1 MAREYIQTRITHLN
15 FYQAVPL
22 YYKNKVG
29 KFVLYKPAGIK
40 LRDMRI
46 ERELHP
52 EKLFLKRS
60 DKIRGIREVQ
70 KAFNLK
76 LKEDIKTNN
85 PTNVKNTIINIVEE
99 TFTEPR
105 SGSLEGI
112 SATVNILVSD
122 YANESK
128 IIKNLLFVS
137 ENDYT
142 TVLHSVN
149 VMALAIG
156 YASYEKYS
164 LAEKKIMGLSAL
176 LHDVGKAQIDA
187 DILKTPRRLTDEEF
201 KQMQKHT
208 IIGYQILKNCRFA
221 DPQIMRAALQHHE
234 KMDGSGYPNG
244 SIRISRMAQIVAIID
259 CYEALTNDD
268 RPYRSASEPLKAL
281 TIIKDDVEAGKFNKK
296 IFEKFAYSLL

>member
-1 MAREYIQTRITHLN
+1 MAQEYIQTRITHLN

-85 PTNVKNTIINIVEE
+85 PTNVKNTIINLVEE
-99 TFTEPR
+99 TFSEPR

-128 IIKNLLFVS
+128 VIKNLLFVS

>member
-1 MAREYIQTRITHLN
+1 MVKEYLQARITNLN
-15 FYQAVPL
+15 FYRVVPL
-22 YYKNKVG
+22 YYKNRVG

-40 LRDMRI
+40 LHDMRI
-46 ERELHP
+46 KQGLHP
-52 EKLFLKRS
+52 EKLYIKCS
-60 DKIRGIREVQ
+60 DKIRSIREVQ
-70 KAFNLK
+70 KAFNQK
-76 LKEDIKTNN
+76 LKEDIESNK
-85 PTNVKNTIINIVEE
+85 PANVKETIVNIVEE

-122 YANESK
+122 YAQESK
-128 IIKNLLFVS
+128 IVKNLLFVS
-137 ENDYT
+137 KNDYT

-156 YASYEKYS
+156 YASHENYS
-164 LAEKKIMGLSAL
+164 IDEKKILGLSAL
-176 LHDVGKAQIDA
+176 LHDVGKAQIDSG
-187 DILKTPRRLTDEEF
+187 ILKTPRRLSDEEY

-208 IIGYQILKNCRFA
+208 IIGYQILKNCGFA
-221 DPQIMRAALQHHE
+221 NPQIMRTALQHHE

-244 SIRISRMAQIVAIID
+244 SVHISRMAQIVAIID

>member
-1 MAREYIQTRITHLN
+1 
-15 FYQAVPL
+15 
-22 YYKNKVG
+22 
-29 KFVLYKPAGIK
+29 
-40 LRDMRI
+40 MRI
-46 ERELHP
+46 KRGLHP
-52 EKLFLKRS
+52 RRLFIKRS

-76 LKEDIKTNN
+76 LKEDIKTQK
-85 PTNVKNTIINIVEE
+85 PENVKKTIINLVDE
-99 TFTEPR
+99 TFTEPI

-112 SATVNILVSD
+112 ATTVNILVSD
-122 YANESK
+122 FANESK

-142 TVLHSVN
+142 TALHSVN

-156 YASYEKYS
+156 YASHENYS
-164 LAEKKIMGLSAL
+164 LAEKKILGVSAL
-176 LHDVGKAQIDA
+176 LHDVGKAQIDP
-187 DILKTPRRLTDEEF
+187 DILKTPKRLSDEEF

-208 IIGYQILKNCRFA
+208 IIGHQILRNCRFA
-221 DPQIMRAALQHHE
+221 DQQIMNTALQHHE
-234 KMDGSGYPNG
+234 KKDGSGYPNG
-244 SIRISRMAQIVAIID
+244 STDISRMAQIVAIID

>member
-1 MAREYIQTRITHLN
+1 MVKGYIQARKTNLN
-15 FYQAVPL
+15 YYQAVPL
-22 YYKNKVG
+22 YYFNRVG

-46 ERELHP
+46 RRGLYP
-52 EKLFLKRS
+52 TKLFIKKS
-60 DKIRGIREVQ
+60 DKIKGIREVQ
-70 KAFNLK
+70 KAFNIK
-76 LKEDIKTNN
+76 LKEDIKTNK
-85 PTNVKNTIINIVEE
+85 PENVKKTIINIVEE

-112 SATVNILVSD
+112 AATVSILVSD

-128 IIKNLLFVS
+128 IVNNLLFVS
-137 ENDYT
+137 EKDYT
-142 TVLHSVN
+142 TALHSVN
-149 VMALAIG
+149 VMALALG
-156 YASYEKYS
+156 YGFHENYS
-164 LAEKKIMGLSAL
+164 LAEKKILGLSAL
-176 LHDVGKAQIDA
+176 LHDVGKAHIDS
-187 DILKTPRRLTDEEF
+187 DILTTPRRLSDEEF
-201 KQMQKHT
+201 RQMQKHT
-208 IIGYQILKNCRFA
+208 IIGHQILKNCRFA
-221 DPQIMRAALQHHE
+221 NPCIMNTALQHHE

-244 SIRISRMAQIVAIID
+244 SINISKMAQIVAIID

>member
-1 MAREYIQTRITHLN
+1 
-15 FYQAVPL
+15 
-22 YYKNKVG
+22 
-29 KFVLYKPAGIK
+29 
-40 LRDMRI
+40 MRI
-46 ERELHP
+46 KRGLHP
-52 EKLFLKRS
+52 DKLFIKTT

-76 LKEDIKTNN
+76 LKEDIKTQK
-85 PTNVKNTIINIVEE
+85 PENVKKTIINLVEE

-105 SGSLEGI
+105 SGSLEGM
-112 SATVNILVSD
+112 ATTVNILVSD
-122 YANESK
+122 FANESK
-128 IIKNLLFVS
+128 IVKNLLLVS

-156 YASYEKYS
+156 YASHENYS
-164 LAEKKIMGLSAL
+164 LAEKRILGISAL
-176 LHDVGKAQIDA
+176 LHDVGKALIDP
-187 DILKTPRRLTDEEF
+187 DILKTPKRLSDEEF

-208 IIGYQILKNCRFA
+208 IIGHQILKNCRFA
-221 DPQIMRAALQHHE
+221 DPQIMNTALQHHE
-234 KMDGSGYPNG
+234 KKDGSGYPNG
-244 SIRISRMAQIVAIID
+244 SINISKMAQIVAIID